1 MTILDELSQYY
12 EQNEKEP
19 FSPEQHDVISLDAT
33 EHLANYLVGDGNVQ
47 HLYDYYECL
56 EKIN

>member
-1 MTILDELSQYY
+1 MSELDEILTQYEKRNEPVSHKQQNQISIEASIHLS
-12 EQNEKEP
+12 
-19 FSPEQHDVISLDAT
+19 
-33 EHLANYLVGDGNVQ
+33 NYLVGDGNVQ

>member
-1 MTILDELSQYY
+1 MTLLDEVLAHY
-12 EQNEKEP
+12 EQKEKEP
-19 FSPEQHDVISLDAT
+19 FSPEQPDVISSEAT
-33 EHLANYLVGDGNVQ
+33 QHLTNYLVGDGNVQ